1 MDIKQ
6 TSNHLQRLG
15 QPFDV
20 IITKDGVE
28 RVLYTN
34 LEPTDVEGLLNEV
47 LETHNPDTL
56 VIQERK
62 RNGSTN
68 LKQNKFNVSLGGI
81 ETPATPTTMPNQPVN
96 TFPSDFK
103 DYLISDLKEKKNKL
117 EKKLEGLEAENEKL
131 KKENFELEK
140 ENKYKDKEFELDK
153 KATEFEKSNGLA
165 GIMETVSTNP
175 ALATIMATAVGRLMG
190 IDVPQVGALEGG
202 EAPQAQPEGAGN
214 STQEKV
220 AGFIR
225 NWLLN
230 QDEKVVTQ
238 FFELTN
244 LLAQDISLLDEV
256 LDMVKMEGNEE
267 TA

>member
-68 LKQNKFNVSLGGI
+68 VRQSKFNVSLGGI
-81 ETPATPTTMPNQPVN
+81 VAPTTLTTMQDTSVN
-96 TFPSDFK
+96 SFPADFK
-103 DYLISDLKEKKNKL
+103 DYLISDLKEKKSKL
-117 EKKLEGLEAENEKL
+117 EKRLEGLEAENEKL
-131 KKENFELEK
+131 KRENFELEK

-153 KATEFEKSNGLA
+153 KASEYEKSNGLA
-165 GIMETVSTNP
+165 GIVETVSTNP
-175 ALATIMATAVGRLMG
+175 ALATLAATAIGRLMG
-190 IDVPQVGALEGG
+190 IEVPQMGALEGG
-202 EAPQAQPEGAGN
+202 ETTSSQQEGN

-225 NWLLN
+225 NWLLK
-230 QDEKVVTQ
+230 QEEAVATQ

-244 LLAQDISLLDEV
+244 LFAQDSSLLNEV
-256 LDMVKMEGNEE
+256 LEMVKMEGNEE